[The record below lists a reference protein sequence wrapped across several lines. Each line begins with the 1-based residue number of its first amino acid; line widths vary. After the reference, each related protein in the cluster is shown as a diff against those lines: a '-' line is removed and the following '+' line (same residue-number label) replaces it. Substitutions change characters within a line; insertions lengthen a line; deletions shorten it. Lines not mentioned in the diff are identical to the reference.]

1 MKKQTGPKIKINFI
15 FDEQSDVPLFDVDMK
30 LKTKRRE
37 KHIKII
43 EHKKKRKV
51 TDVST
56 QLF

>member
-1 MKKQTGPKIKINFI
+1 M
-15 FDEQSDVPLFDVDMK
+15 FDEQEDAPLFDVDMK

-43 EHKKKRKV
+43 EHKRKRKV

>member
-1 MKKQTGPKIKINFI
+1 MKKVGPKIRINFI

-43 EHKKKRKV
+43 EHKKKRKI